1 MGPVERIA
9 ALGAPLGIDPLPLL
23 DERLPYAGPRT
34 CRLVPAADGLVAVNL
49 ARPEDVELLPAWLG
63 IDDPADVPAAIA
75 SMPAAA
81 VVELAALLSL
91 PVSRAGEVAAPPLWH
106 GLPVSA
112 TALGP
117 SAGDTGEVVDLSA
130 LWAGPLC
137 GRLLAER
144 GMRVT
149 KVESR
154 TRPDGARNGSPAFFA
169 LLNGMK
175 RHRAIDFTRGAVMDA
190 IDGAAVV
197 IESSRPRALDQ
208 LGVERDATVW
218 VSITGYGR
226 ASNRVAFGDDAAVA
240 GGLLEHGD
248 AVADPLAGIAAAAAV
263 VTALALGSRWLLD
276 VSMAGVAA
284 YVSRGSPP

>member
-1 MGPVERIA
+1 MGPAERIA

-23 DERLPYAGPRT
+23 AERLPYAGPSA
-34 CRLVPAADGLVAVNL
+34 CRLMPAADGLVAVNL
-49 ARPEDVELLPAWLG
+49 ARPEDLDLLPAWLG
-63 IDDPADVPAAIA
+63 IDDPADVPAAVA
-75 SMPAAA
+75 KLPAAE
-81 VVELAALLSL
+81 VVQRAALLSL

-106 GLPVSA
+106 GLPVFAMS
-112 TALGP
+112 LGP
-117 SAGDTGEVVDLSA
+117 SAGDNGEVVDLSA

-154 TRPDGARNGSPAFFA
+154 TRPDGARRGSPAFFE
-169 LLNGMK
+169 LLNGIK
-175 RHRAIDFTRGAVMDA
+175 DHRTIDFTREAVTDA
-190 IDGAAVV
+190 IRGAAVV

-208 LGVERDATVW
+208 LGVERDATIW

-240 GGLLEHGD
+240 GGLVEHGD
-248 AVADPLAGIAAAAAV
+248 AVADPLAGITAAAAV
-263 VTALALGSRWLLD
+263 VIARELSGRWLLD

-284 YVSRGSPP
+284 HVAGN